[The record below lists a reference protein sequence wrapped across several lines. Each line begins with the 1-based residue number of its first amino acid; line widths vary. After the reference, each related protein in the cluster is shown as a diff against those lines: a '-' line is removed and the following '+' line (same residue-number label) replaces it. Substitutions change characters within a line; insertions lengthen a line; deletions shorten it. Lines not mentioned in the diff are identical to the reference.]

1 MRAARVLVEL
11 PFCSLAGFLASLLP
25 SGRLSLMAPSRGPR
39 SPAGRPP
46 LAACCV
52 LLALRCLLC
61 ALCLQ
66 FCAQLPQTS
75 PAPVRR
81 ALPQRRLPTAA
92 ALNRVSFAVSPA
104 KTPAETLAKTPAET
118 LAKTPAKTL
127 SRPPPRARPDG
138 GRRDSAGSFLPR
150 AVVSRRR
157 PGLVFVSGSSSAG
170 AERGARASKR
180 ELAALLAPRLV
191 SSL

>member
-104 KTPAETLAKTPAET
+104 KTPAETLAKTPA
-118 LAKTPAKTL
+118 KTL